1 MAPSGIDLKL
11 RLTLREGTVYYFTER
26 TLTSAEPH
34 YFIVVHSD
42 PLTQQVLLLSV
53 VTSKV
58 EEVKRRRAD
67 CLATVV
73 ELSPKDFKVFTK
85 LSIVDCNSLKTIPL
99 AEFSERLASLVV
111 GSFSKPSFS
120 SPCLCVSVAALITS
134 PGKRQMRFGCQSFI
148 KRASDARENTAA
160 TTSTNHGP

>member
-1 MAPSGIDLKL
+1 LAPSGIDLKL

-34 YFIVVHSD
+34 YFIVVNSD

-67 CLATVV
+67 CLARVV

-99 AEFSERLASLVV
+99 AEFSERFARKEIQCFDKDLPLALRKALRRAIHASNILADELKALV
-111 GSFSKPSFS
+111 SEP
-120 SPCLCVSVAALITS
+120 
-134 PGKRQMRFGCQSFI
+134 
-148 KRASDARENTAA
+148 
-160 TTSTNHGP
+160 